1 MYYYLFTIYMVF
13 LHKILHKITK
23 YQDVG
28 LLCFSMREQQIF
40 KFLSWH
46 KDTTFLHRYCRL
58 QPKNVLRILDLLR
71 GDETVYNNTATS
83 FSLAML
89 AIWFVYRRIKM
100 EPRWKIT
107 ELRIILMMKY
117 NLWQF
122 KNSYHC
128 NRNVLVKCGLIYR

>member
-1 MYYYLFTIYMVF
+1 MKSQRSNKVSLPIHFKNMYYYLFTIYMVF

-46 KDTTFLHRYCRL
+46 KDTTFLHRYCR
-58 QPKNVLRILDLLR
+58 VLSSATKECTENLGPFERWWDRRL
-71 GDETVYNNTATS
+71 YNNTVYH
-83 FSLAML
+83 FVLFGHVGR
-89 AIWFVYRRIKM
+89 IWFVYRRIKM

-107 ELRIILMMKY
+107 EL
-117 NLWQF
+117 NLRWASF
-122 KNSYHC
+122 
-128 NRNVLVKCGLIYR
+128 